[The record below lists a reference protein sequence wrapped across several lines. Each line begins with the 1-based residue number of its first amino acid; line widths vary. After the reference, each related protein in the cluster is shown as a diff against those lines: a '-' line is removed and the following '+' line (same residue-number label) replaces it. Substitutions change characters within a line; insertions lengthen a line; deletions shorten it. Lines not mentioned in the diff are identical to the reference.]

1 MVQKQVSHQIGAT
14 SFDTRRHI
22 CLAPSREQIQI
33 QIQIEY
39 NYTNQIQIQIQIED
53 KYKCIKGKQ
62 LDLIKCVYSLGFIHK
77 SGLSPWHQP

>member
-33 QIQIEY
+33 QMQIVY
-39 NYTNQIQIQIQIED
+39 NYTNQIQIQIEH
-53 KYKCIKGKQ
+53 KYKCVKGEH
-62 LDLIKCVYSLGFIHK
+62 LDLNVFI
-77 SGLSPWHQP
+77 P

>member
-33 QIQIEY
+33 QIQIEH
-39 NYTNQIQIQIQIED
+39 
-53 KYKCIKGKQ
+53 KYKCVKGKQ
-62 LDLIKCVYSLGFIHK
+62 LDLIKCVYSLGFLHK
-77 SGLSPWHQP
+77 SGLSAWPQP

>member
-22 CLAPSREQIQI
+22 CLAPSRIL
-33 QIQIEY
+33 
-39 NYTNQIQIQIQIED
+39 N
-53 KYKCIKGKQ
+53 KYKYKSNTNTCEGKQ

>member
-22 CLAPSREQIQI
+22 CLAPSRIL
-33 QIQIEY
+33 
-39 NYTNQIQIQIQIED
+39 N
-53 KYKCIKGKQ
+53 KYKYKYKYKSNTNTCEGKQ